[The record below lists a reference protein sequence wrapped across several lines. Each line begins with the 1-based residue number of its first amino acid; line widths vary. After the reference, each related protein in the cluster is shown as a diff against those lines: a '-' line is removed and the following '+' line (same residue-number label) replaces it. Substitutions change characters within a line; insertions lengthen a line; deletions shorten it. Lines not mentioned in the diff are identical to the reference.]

1 MSDKRKFRELLIH
14 CSFINALA
22 KHHHIIA
29 PNEFHLKEDDTALQN
44 PELWIKFIEHSAY
57 LALEAEALKLE
68 AALELALSFAP
79 KGPVPKDLPPMFYH
93 TLSYEEEVKL
103 QVRVDEAREALA
115 QFKKW
120 RGGE

>member
-68 AALELALSFAP
+68 AALEELAKRHSWNPGVGQCICQQHEYAKTVLVNF
-79 KGPVPKDLPPMFYH
+79 
-93 TLSYEEEVKL
+93 
-103 QVRVDEAREALA
+103 R
-115 QFKKW
+115 KW
-120 RGGE
+120 RIGE